1 MRPVIRLEAPILQI
15 RDIPAGAS
23 VGYGASFVAAR
34 PSRIATI
41 AVGYADGYLRSL
53 SGRGVAAYRDM
64 ILPMVGRVS
73 MDLITLDVTDALGLA
88 PGDRVTPRLRGGLS
102 LAAILDPVAAL
113 GRAVL
118 GALQRIGAVVL
129 FALEGISHL
138 LRPPFYGRLFL
149 RHVVEIGYFS
159 LPVVALTA
167 FFTGMVLA
175 LQTYTGFARFNAE
188 GAVANVVV
196 LSITRELGPVIAGLM
211 VAGRIG
217 AAFAAEIGTMRVTDQ
232 IDALTTLSTNPMKY
246 LVAPRLLAGA
256 IALPFLV
263 LIADTL
269 GVMGGWLIGT
279 AKLGFSSAGYLR
291 ATLDFMQTMDVVSG
305 LVKASVFGFVIA
317 LMGCWCGYNSKGGA
331 QGVGAAATS
340 AVVTSS
346 ILILALDYII
356 TEMFFAR

>member
-1 MRPVIRLEAPILQI
+1 M
-15 RDIPAGAS
+15 
-23 VGYGASFVAAR
+23 
-34 PSRIATI
+34 
-41 AVGYADGYLRSL
+41 
-53 SGRGVAAYRDM
+53 
-64 ILPMVGRVS
+64 
-73 MDLITLDVTDALGLA
+73 
-88 PGDRVTPRLRGGLS
+88 
-102 LAAILDPVAAL
+102 AAILDPIAAL

-118 GALQRIGAVVL
+118 GALQGVGAVVL
-129 FALEGISHL
+129 FALEGVSHL
-138 LRPPFYGRLFL
+138 FRPPFYSRLFL
-149 RHVVEIGYFS
+149 RHVVEIGYDS

-167 FFTGMVLA
+167 IFTGMVLA

-217 AAFAAEIGTMRVTDQ
+217 ASFAAEIGTMRVTDQ

-246 LVAPRLLAGA
+246 LVAPRLLAGTV
-256 IALPFLV
+256 ALPFLV
-263 LIADTL
+263 LIADIL

-317 LMGCWCGYNSKGGA
+317 LMGCWCGYNSRGGA
-331 QGVGAAATS
+331 QGVGAATTS
-340 AVVTSS
+340 AVVISS

>member
-1 MRPVIRLEAPILQI
+1 M
-15 RDIPAGAS
+15 
-23 VGYGASFVAAR
+23 
-34 PSRIATI
+34 
-41 AVGYADGYLRSL
+41 
-53 SGRGVAAYRDM
+53 
-64 ILPMVGRVS
+64 
-73 MDLITLDVTDALGLA
+73 
-88 PGDRVTPRLRGGLS
+88 
-102 LAAILDPVAAL
+102 AAILDPIAAL

-118 GALQRIGAVVL
+118 GALQGVGAVVL
-129 FALEGISHL
+129 FALEGVSHL
-138 LRPPFYGRLFL
+138 FRPPFYSRLFL
-149 RHVVEIGYFS
+149 RHVVEIGYYS

-167 FFTGMVLA
+167 IFTGMVLA

-217 AAFAAEIGTMRVTDQ
+217 ASFAAEIGTMRVTDQ

-246 LVAPRLLAGA
+246 LVAPRFLAGTV
-256 IALPFLV
+256 ALPFLV
-263 LIADTL
+263 LIADIL

-317 LMGCWCGYNSKGGA
+317 LMGCWCGYNSRGGA
-331 QGVGAAATS
+331 QGVGAATTS
-340 AVVTSS
+340 AVVISS

>member
-1 MRPVIRLEAPILQI
+1 
-15 RDIPAGAS
+15 
-23 VGYGASFVAAR
+23 
-34 PSRIATI
+34 
-41 AVGYADGYLRSL
+41 
-53 SGRGVAAYRDM
+53 
-64 ILPMVGRVS
+64 
-73 MDLITLDVTDALGLA
+73 
-88 PGDRVTPRLRGGLS
+88 
-102 LAAILDPVAAL
+102 
-113 GRAVL
+113 
-118 GALQRIGAVVL
+118 VL
-129 FALEGISHL
+129 FALEGVSHL
-138 LRPPFYGRLFL
+138 FRPPFYGRIFL

-291 ATLDFMQTMDVVSG
+291 ATLDFMQTMDVISG
-305 LVKASVFGFVIA
+305 LVKASVFGFIIA
-317 LMGCWCGYNSKGGA
+317 LMGCWCGYSSKGGA